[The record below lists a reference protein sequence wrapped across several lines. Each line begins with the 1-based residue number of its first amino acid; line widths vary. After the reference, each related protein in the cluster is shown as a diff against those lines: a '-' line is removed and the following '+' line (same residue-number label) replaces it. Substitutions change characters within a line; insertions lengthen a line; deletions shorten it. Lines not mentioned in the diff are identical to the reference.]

1 MRFVTA
7 MLLALSFLG
16 AGAML
21 TPVTAKSATSTDSDF
36 VIALQQQP
44 SGRVDVDV
52 DVNRGGRAW
61 WTSPTWIAIGVI
73 ALVLIILIVAL
84 VSRGGGTTVIKE

>member
-21 TPVTAKSATSTDSDF
+21 TPVTAKSATSADSDF